1 METMFENKKIGIWG
15 FGVVGKSVLSFL
27 SQFNCTLYVLDKLEL
42 DEFQKELIKGHNAT
56 FVDQNLLNQ
65 FLEMNDIIIPSPG
78 INLKPF
84 DLYQEKFL
92 SELDI
97 FAHYIKKPTIA
108 ITGSVGKTT
117 TTHVLTHL
125 LNKLGKKALACGN
138 IGFALLDALAVQNEY
153 DILVLELSS
162 FQLQYSTR
170 FAPTIALITN
180 IYPNHLDHHF
190 DMEEYVTAKGQL
202 LTHQSESDLAIMSM
216 SLMDTFWQFLA
227 QQKVNW
233 LSPDWNIDII
243 NQLSDITVKENWQL
257 ILATLE
263 SLDLPTQDIL
273 GLCVDLPRLNDRIE
287 CIGNYNGAT
296 FYNDSKATIP
306 ASTVAALNQ
315 FKNKNIILFLG
326 GLSKGVD
333 RAPFVKQLQSKVKT
347 IICFGKEAEQLHQFC
362 VKANIISSS
371 HATLE
376 AAFDYCLTIIKPN
389 DIVLFSP
396 AGSSFDLFKNYQ
408 ERGKSFTKLV
418 EMNANHLHKTA
429 LP

>member
-15 FGVVGKSVLSFL
+15 FGVVGKSILSFF

-56 FVDQNLLNQ
+56 FVDQSLLPQ
-65 FLEMNDIIIPSPG
+65 FLEMNDIIVPSPG
-78 INLKPF
+78 IDLKPF

-97 FAHYIKKPTIA
+97 FAHFLKKPTIA

-162 FQLQYSTR
+162 FQLQYSTK

-180 IYPNHLDHHF
+180 IYPNHLDHHL

-202 LTHQSESDLAIMSM
+202 LAHQTEKDLAIMSM
-216 SLMDTFWQFLA
+216 SLMDTFWSFLA

-243 NQLSDITVKENWQL
+243 NKLYDITVKENWQL

-263 SLDLPTQDIL
+263 TLDLPTENIL
-273 GLCVDLPRLNDRIE
+273 TLCADLPRLNDRIE
-287 CIGNYNGAT
+287 CVGIHNGVT

-306 ASTVAALNQ
+306 ASTLAALNQ
-315 FKNKNIILFLG
+315 FKNKNVILFLG

-333 RAPFVKQLQSKVKT
+333 RAPFVKQLQSKVT
-347 IICFGKEAEQLHQFC
+347 AVICFGKEAEQLHQFC
-362 VKANIISSS
+362 NKAKIISSS

-376 AAFDYCLTIIKPN
+376 AAFDYCLTIINPN

-396 AGSSFDLFKNYQ
+396 AGSSFDLFKNYH
-408 ERGKSFTKLV
+408 ERGKSFIALV
-418 EMNANHLHKTA
+418 KNHMEK
-429 LP
+429 